1 MYKYGNVHGSASHRN
16 QKVEIKQKCPS
27 IDGGINKMSFIHT
40 MEYLLTMKWNK
51 ILIHTTTW
59 MNLEPIRPIE
69 RSQVQKAT
77 LCMVPFIGDVQH
89 RQSHR
94 DRRWIRGFQEL
105 GREENWDQ
113 LVTGMG
119 FLSGVMK
126 KFQNGLRGWM
136 QNSVNTLRS
145 IELYT
150 LNE

>member
-1 MYKYGNVHGSASHRN
+1 MYKYGNVHGSTIHRN

-59 MNLEPIRPIE
+59 MNLEHIRPIE
-69 RSQVQKAT
+69 RSQVRKVT
-77 LCMVPFIGDVQH
+77 LCMVPFIGNVQH

-94 DRRWIRGFQEL
+94 DRRWISGFQEL

-113 LVTGMG
+113 PVMAMG
-119 FLSGVMK
+119 FLFGVMK
-126 KFQNGLRGWM
+126 KFQNGLW
-136 QNSVNTLRS
+136 
-145 IELYT
+145 
-150 LNE
+150 